1 MTWLCIK
8 GQGGRGTRGE
18 EREEERGMGR
28 REAGRR
34 RRTLASGGGATGAR
48 VWGGASNGRER

>member
-34 RRTLASGGGATGAR
+34 RHTLAGGGHR
-48 VWGGASNGRER
+48 S